1 MQGATGFDE
10 AIYDW
15 VVARRS
21 PWLTDVWRV
30 ITELG
35 GGAVIVPIMVVTV
48 ALLVVAR
55 RPWSAAFVAL
65 AAGGGLVL
73 QALLKPL
80 LQRPR
85 PPVAGWLTDAGGWSM
100 PSGHALQSASLY
112 LALAVVVV
120 AVARPW
126 RVVVWTTAVVVVV
139 LVGCSRVYLGVH
151 WATDVLLGWLI
162 GAVWVGALATAMR
175 SRFAAEPARVAG

>member
-10 AIYDW
+10 AIHDW
-15 VVARRS
+15 VAARRS
-21 PWLTDVWRV
+21 PWLTDGWRAA
-30 ITELG
+30 TELG
-35 GGAVIVPIMVVTV
+35 GGAIIITVTVVTV

-55 RPWSAAFVAL
+55 RPWSGAFVAL
-65 AAGGGLVL
+65 AGSGGLVL
-73 QALLKPL
+73 QAILKPL
-80 LQRPR
+80 LERPR

-120 AVARPW
+120 AIVPPW
-126 RVVVWTTAVVVVV
+126 RVVVWVSAVVVVV
-139 LVGCSRVYLGVH
+139 LVGSSRVYLGVH
-151 WATDVLLGWLI
+151 WATDVIVGWLI

-175 SRFAAEPARVAG
+175 SRFAAERARVAG